1 MPEKKDEL
9 FDLDE
14 IRQILKLMKEYD
26 VTHFN
31 LAQSGKKLS
40 LRRAGIAAAPVVAV
54 APSIAAAPVASV
66 PTAGAAVSADSDA
79 PEADPDYI
87 KLVKSPMVGVFY
99 ASSSPEGEPFVKV
112 GDVVKPKTTVCIIEA
127 MKVFNDIPADVAGK
141 VVEVLVENGSPVEYG
156 TPLFKIDAR

>member
-31 LAQSGKKLS
+31 LSQNGKKLS
-40 LRRAGIAAAPVVAV
+40 LRRAGLAAAPVVASV
-54 APSIAAAPVASV
+54 PSAPVALQPAPAVAQSAPDV
-66 PTAGAAVSADSDA
+66 P
-79 PEADPDYI
+79 EKEPDYI
-87 KLVKSPMVGVFY
+87 KTVNSPMVGVFY

-112 GDVVKPKTTVCIIEA
+112 GDVVKPKTTLCIIEA
-127 MKVFNDIPADVAGK
+127 MKVFNDIPADVAGT
-141 VVEVLVENGSPVEYG
+141 VVEILVENGSPVEYG